1 MDIFL
6 AVYFIFISGVFGVI
20 IGSFLNVVIY
30 RLPAGR
36 TIVKGHS
43 MCMTCGHKLGAKD
56 LIPIISWATLKGK
69 CRYCGAPIASRY
81 TKIESFTGVL
91 FLIASVGVYKYAY
104 AAIINLGY
112 NQQTFFLLYFISYV
126 LLLAACVSSM
136 MIYYDTG
143 SNHIVTAVWAVICV
157 VIAVILPPAFGILE
171 GGIVEILINL
181 GVTIGRIC
189 AVCAVCFLLALL
201 MKKKYTKGDVYMD
214 ITLSSI
220 FMFGYYYQFTS
231 KWLDFA
237 IYGLTYSIARAV
249 TKNTRSDKYFGIATV
264 CILQAVSVVHIIYM
278 FLTGR

>member
-1 MDIFL
+1 MYTG
-6 AVYFIFISGVFGVI
+6 AVIYLLVMSALFGIV

-30 RLPAGR
+30 RVPAGR
-36 TIVKGHS
+36 TVVKGHS
-43 MCMTCGHKLGAKD
+43 MCMTCGHNLAAKD

-143 SNHIVTAVWAVICV
+143 TNYAATAVWALICV
-157 VIAVILPPAFGILE
+157 IIAVILPPAFQILD
-171 GGIVEILINL
+171 GGVTEILINL
-181 GVTIGRIC
+181 GVTLGRIGI
-189 AVCAVCFLLALL
+189 VCIVCFLLSLL
-201 MKKKYTKGDVYMD
+201 MKKKYTKGDVFMD

-220 FMFGYYYQFTS
+220 FMFGYYYQFGG

-237 IYGLTYSIARAV
+237 IYGSAYAIARTL
-249 TKNTRSDKYFGIATV
+249 TKNTGIDKYFGIAAV
-264 CILQAVSVVHIIYM
+264 CILQAVSIVHIIYM

>member
-6 AVYFIFISGVFGVI
+6 AVYFIIISGVFGVI

-43 MCMTCGHKLGAKD
+43 MCMTCGHALGAKD

-81 TKIESFTGVL
+81 TKIESLTGVF
-91 FLIASVGVYKYAY
+91 FLIASAGVYKYAY
-104 AAIINLGY
+104 PAIINLGY

-126 LLLAACVSSM
+126 LLLSAAISSM

-143 SNHIVTAVWAVICV
+143 SNHIATAVWALICV
-157 VIAVILPPAFGILE
+157 IISVILPPAFGILE
-171 GGIVEILINL
+171 GGVTEIFINL
-181 GVTIGRIC
+181 GVTIGRMGI
-189 AVCAVCFLLALL
+189 VCLVCFLLALL
-201 MKKKYTKGDVYMD
+201 MKKKYTKGDVFMD
-214 ITLSSI
+214 ITITSI
-220 FMFGYYYQFTS
+220 FMYGYYYQFAS
-231 KWLDFA
+231 KWVDFA
-237 IYGLTYSIARAV
+237 IYGVIYAIGRAV
-249 TKNTRSDKYFGIATV
+249 TKNTKCDKYFGIGAV
-264 CILQAVSVVHIIYM
+264 CTLQAVSVVHIIYM